1 MSNKHSFKRVKF
13 ESYTGKIKVRIW
25 EMWRYFK
32 TCKKK
37 KEKEIQTFIKL
48 NKLIKQDS

>member
-37 KEKEIQTFIKL
+37 KRKRNSNIYKIK
-48 NKLIKQDS
+48 